1 MTTETNKVA
10 IITGASQ
17 GIGAGLVQGYR
28 NKGYRVVANSR
39 SITPDFAKNDAGI
52 VTVPGDVGDPRT
64 ADRILQAAMAHFG
77 RVDTLVN
84 NAGIFFSK
92 PFTDF
97 TLQDYEA
104 MQSVNVA
111 GFWHVSQRAAAQMLR
126 QGNGNQ
132 GKGHIVTIT
141 TSLIDMPVAGV
152 PAALTALTKG
162 GLNAVTRALAIEYA
176 GRGLR
181 VNAVSPGIID
191 TPMHAPET
199 HDFLAAM
206 HPIRR
211 LGKVEEIV
219 EAVLY
224 LEGADFVTGE
234 ILHVDGGT
242 QAGRW

>member
-1 MTTETNKVA
+1 MTTETKTATGKVA

-17 GIGAGLVQGYR
+17 GIGAGLVQGFR
-28 NKGYRVVANSR
+28 ARGYRVVANSR
-39 SITPDFAKNDAGI
+39 AITPDFAKGDAGI

-64 ADRILQAAMAHFG
+64 ADRILQAAMVHFG

-104 MQSVNVA
+104 MQSVNAA

-126 QGNGNQ
+126 Q

-219 EAVLY
+219 DAVLY

>member
-1 MTTETNKVA
+1 MTTENKVA

-17 GIGAGLVQGYR
+17 GIGAGLVQGFR
-28 NKGYRVVANSR
+28 GRGYRVVANSR
-39 SITPDFAKNDAGI
+39 GITQAAAKGDDGIITVAGDI
-52 VTVPGDVGDPRT
+52 GDPRT
-64 ADRILQAAMAHFG
+64 ADRIIQTALAQFG

-97 TLQDYEA
+97 TLEDYQA

-111 GFWHVSQRAAAQMLR
+111 GFWHISQRAATQMLR
-126 QGNGNQ
+126 Q

-141 TSLIDMPVAGV
+141 TSLIDMPVAAV

-162 GLNAVTRALAIEYA
+162 GLNAVTQALAIEYA

-191 TPMHAPET
+191 TPMHQPDS

-206 HPIRR
+206 HPIPR
-211 LGKVEEIV
+211 LGRVDEIV
-219 EAVLY
+219 DAVLY
-224 LEGADFVTGE
+224 LEGAQFVTGE
-234 ILHVDGGT
+234 VLHVDGGV

>member
-1 MTTETNKVA
+1 MTTGRNTENRVA

-28 NKGYRVVANSR
+28 ARGYRVVANSR
-39 SITPDFAKNDAGI
+39 SITQAAANGDDGI
-52 VTVPGDVGDPRT
+52 VTVAGDIGDPRT
-64 ADRILQAAMAHFG
+64 ADRILQVAVAQFG

-97 TLQDYEA
+97 SLQDYET

-111 GFWHVSQRAAAQMLR
+111 GFWHISQRAAAQMLR
-126 QGNGNQ
+126 QGS
-132 GKGHIVTIT
+132 GHIVTIT

-162 GLNAVTRALAIEYA
+162 GLNAVTKALAIEYA

-191 TPMHAPET
+191 TPMHTPDS
-199 HDFLAAM
+199 HDFLASM

-211 LGKVEEIV
+211 LGRVDEIV
-219 EAVLY
+219 DAVLY

-234 ILHVDGGT
+234 ILHVDGGV

>member
-1 MTTETNKVA
+1 
-10 IITGASQ
+10 
-17 GIGAGLVQGYR
+17 
-28 NKGYRVVANSR
+28 VVANSR
-39 SITPDFAKNDAGI
+39 AITPDFAKGDAGI

-111 GFWHVSQRAAAQMLR
+111 CFWHVSQRAAAQMLR
-126 QGNGNQ
+126 Q

-162 GLNAVTRALAIEYA
+162 GLNAVTQALAIEYA

-191 TPMHAPET
+191 TPMHQPDS
-199 HDFLAAM
+199 HDFLATM

-219 EAVLY
+219 DAVFY
-224 LEGADFVTGE
+224 LEGAEFVTGE
-234 ILHVDGGT
+234 VLHVDGGA

>member
-1 MTTETNKVA
+1 MTTENNKVA

-17 GIGAGLVQGYR
+17 GIGAGLVQGFR
-28 NKGYRVVANSR
+28 AKGYRVVANSR
-39 SITPDFAKNDAGI
+39 SISPDFAKGDAGI

-64 ADRILQAAMAHFG
+64 ADRILQAAMVHFG
-77 RVDTLVN
+77 RVDTLIN

-126 QGNGNQ
+126 H

-141 TSLIDMPVAGV
+141 TSLVDMPVAGV

-162 GLNAVTRALAIEYA
+162 GLNAVTQALAIEYA

-191 TPMHAPET
+191 TPMHQPDS
-199 HDFLAAM
+199 HDFLATM

-211 LGKVEEIV
+211 VGKVEEIV
-219 EAVLY
+219 DAVLY
-224 LEGADFVTGE
+224 LEGAEFVTGE
-234 ILHVDGGT
+234 VLHVDGGA

>member
-39 SITPDFAKNDAGI
+39 AITPDFAKNDPGI
-52 VTVPGDVGDPRT
+52 ATVSGDIGDPRT
-64 ADRILQAAMAHFG
+64 ADRIIQTAMAQFG

-111 GFWHVSQRAAAQMLR
+111 GFWHVTQRAAAQMLR
-126 QGNGNQ
+126 QGN
-132 GKGHIVTIT
+132 GHIVTIT

-162 GLNAVTRALAIEYA
+162 GLNAVSRALAIEYA

-181 VNAVSPGIID
+181 VNVVSPGIID
-191 TPMHAPET
+191 TPMHTPDS

-219 EAVLY
+219 DAVLY
-224 LEGADFVTGE
+224 LEGAAFVTGE
-234 ILHVDGGT
+234 VLHVDGGV

>member
-1 MTTETNKVA
+1 MTTETKTAAGKVA
-10 IITGASQ
+10 IVTGASQ

-28 NKGYRVVANSR
+28 AKGYRVVANSR
-39 SITPDFAKNDAGI
+39 SITPNFAEGDAGI
-52 VTVPGDVGDPRT
+52 VTVPGDIGDPRT

-111 GFWHVSQRAAAQMLR
+111 GFWHVTQRAAAQMLR
-126 QGNGNQ
+126 Q

-162 GLNAVTRALAIEYA
+162 GLNAVSRALAIEYA

-191 TPMHAPET
+191 TPMHTPDS
-199 HDFLAAM
+199 HDFLAGM

-219 EAVLY
+219 DAVLY

-234 ILHVDGGT
+234 ILHVDGGV